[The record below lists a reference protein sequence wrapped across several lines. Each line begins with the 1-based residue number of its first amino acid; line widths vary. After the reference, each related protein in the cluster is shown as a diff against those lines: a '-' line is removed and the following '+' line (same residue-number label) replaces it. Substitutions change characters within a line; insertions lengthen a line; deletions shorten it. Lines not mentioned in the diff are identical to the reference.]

1 MRLQVEGGQEFMRSL
16 DKRRSDYFTP
26 DVPPTNPDDLPT
38 WLFNQLQNMSAAV
51 FNVNSLHT
59 EKMYSLP
66 PRFKPREGD
75 IILAAAGL
83 VGVSEGLYYFDN
95 EKWIFKA

>member
-1 MRLQVEGGQEFMRSL
+1 MRIQEEGDQGTMRSL

-26 DVPPTNPDDLPT
+26 DVPPTNSEDLPT

-51 FNVNSLHT
+51 FNVNALHT
-59 EKMYSLP
+59 ERMYSLP

-75 IILAAAGL
+75 IVLAAAEL
-83 VGVSEGLYYFDN
+83 LGVSDGLYYYNGTDWVF
-95 EKWIFKA
+95 IA

>member
-1 MRLQVEGGQEFMRSL
+1 MRSL

-26 DVPPTNPDDLPT
+26 DVPPTNSEDLPT

-51 FNVNSLHT
+51 FNVNALHT
-59 EKMYSLP
+59 ERMYSLP

-75 IILAAAGL
+75 IVLAAAEL
-83 VGVSEGLYYFDN
+83 LGVSDGLYYYNGTDWVF
-95 EKWIFKA
+95 IA

>member
-1 MRLQVEGGQEFMRSL
+1 MRSL

-26 DVPPTNPDDLPT
+26 DVPPTNSEDLPT

-51 FNVNSLHT
+51 FNVNALHT
-59 EKMYSLP
+59 ERMYALP

-75 IILAAAGL
+75 IVLAAAEL
-83 VGVSEGLYYFDN
+83 LGVSDGLYYYNGTDWVF
-95 EKWIFKA
+95 IA

>member
-1 MRLQVEGGQEFMRSL
+1 MRIQEEGDQGTMRSL

-26 DVPPTNPDDLPT
+26 DVPPTNSEDLPT

-51 FNVNSLHT
+51 FNVNALHT
-59 EKMYSLP
+59 ERMYALP

-75 IILAAAGL
+75 IVLAAAEL
-83 VGVSEGLYYFDN
+83 LGVSDGLYYYNGTDWVF
-95 EKWIFKA
+95 IA

>member
-1 MRLQVEGGQEFMRSL
+1 MRIQEEGDQGNMRSL

-51 FNVNSLHT
+51 FNVNALHT
-59 EKMYSLP
+59 ERMYALP
-66 PRFKPREGD
+66 PRYKPREGD
-75 IILAAAGL
+75 VILTAAGV
-83 VGVSEGLYYFDN
+83 VGASDGLYYFDGTD
-95 EKWIFKA
+95 WVFIA

>member
-1 MRLQVEGGQEFMRSL
+1 MRSL

-26 DVPPTNPDDLPT
+26 DVPPANPDELPT
-38 WLFNQLQNMSAAV
+38 WLFNQLQNMSSAV
-51 FNVNSLHT
+51 SNVNALRT
-59 EKMYSLP
+59 EKIYALP

-75 IILAAAGL
+75 IILAAENVEG

-95 EKWIFKA
+95 EEWIFIA